1 MSMGFGMHSVM
12 ADTEKTEHF
21 CCSVFSLFKHDL
33 KCTPVKQGKF
43 NKDINFVVE
52 KTKNG
57 WSIHFLLLYYFFI
70 ATSGF
75 RGCFIS
81 STSSFWSGFST
92 MTVSAHAP
100 SMAFAWMLESF
111 YQLTLITI
119 TTTSQ
124 PTWSPSMILVNSE
137 RQNLIASS
145 RDRPIPFRKRP
156 YCCRP
161 PWRRWWLLRSAVC
174 SCCMHRGK
182 DFLDSWNEQQQSVG
196 KRGMSPNVPT
206 LHSVAG
212 KTWAEATSQ
221 KTWAEATSQKT
232 WAEATSQKTWAEAT
246 SQKTRAEATS
256 QKTWAEAT
264 SQKTQAEATSQKT
277 RAEATSQKTRA
288 EATSQKTRAE
298 ATSQKTRAEATSQK
312 TRAEAT
318 SQKTWAEATSQKTRA
333 EATSQK
339 TWAEATSQKTWAE
352 ATSQKTW
359 AEATSQ
365 LALTW
370 GEGGGRGACSSTTA
384 VNPVGLRC
392 SGWMS
397 EDETGCRLTGN
408 FHYFVG

>member
-70 ATSGF
+70 YTSGF
-75 RGCFIS
+75 WGRFIS

-182 DFLDSWNEQQQSVG
+182 DFLDSWNKSSNKVWVS
-196 KRGMSPNVPT
+196 KACPPMSPPFI
-206 LHSVAG
+206 LSLG
-212 KTWAEATSQ
+212 KHGQ
-221 KTWAEATSQKT
+221 
-232 WAEATSQKTWAEAT
+232 
-246 SQKTRAEATS
+246 R
-256 QKTWAEAT
+256 
-264 SQKTQAEATSQKT
+264 
-277 RAEATSQKTRA
+277 
-288 EATSQKTRAE
+288 
-298 ATSQKTRAEATSQK
+298 
-312 TRAEAT
+312 
-318 SQKTWAEATSQKTRA
+318 
-333 EATSQK
+333 
-339 TWAEATSQKTWAE
+339 
-352 ATSQKTW
+352 
-359 AEATSQ
+359 Q
-365 LALTW
+365 LVRKHGQRQLVRNH
-370 GEGGGRGACSSTTA
+370 GQRQLVRKLGRG
-384 VNPVGLRC
+384 N
-392 SGWMS
+392 
-397 EDETGCRLTGN
+397 
-408 FHYFVG
+408 